1 MARGEQACRA
11 VEEKLPPRRDGLPP
25 ETAAGIASLGL
36 RFAPDVVPADLR
48 QSPTIKKQGCLAP
61 LAGQIDNVVS

>member
-11 VEEKLPPRRDGLPP
+11 VEEKLPPRRDGLPRNSGRHCFTGP
-25 ETAAGIASLGL
+25 TIRAGCSS
-36 RFAPDVVPADLR
+36 RRPSPKPA
-48 QSPTIKKQGCLAP
+48 IKKQGCLAP

>member
-48 QSPTIKKQGCLAP
+48 QSPQ
-61 LAGQIDNVVS
+61 